1 MKSNK
6 ASTELNWHAL
16 AARRWPVTLTSGPN
30 RAADHHHY
38 ALLAIADVVTAARV
52 TVAVVTAIEA
62 AGAAAVRDAADV
74 IDMGCSKSLHCAIQ
88 HV

>member
-1 MKSNK
+1 MKS
-6 ASTELNWHAL
+6 EE
-16 AARRWPVTLTSGPN
+16 AACNSGPN
-30 RAADHHHY
+30 RAADRHHY
-38 ALLAIADVVTAARV
+38 APLAIADVVTAARV

-62 AGAAAVRDAADV
+62 AGAAAVCDAADV